1 MGLRQGRLE
10 GSGGCRVGTIWSPL
24 AGTASPCGPCLHCT
38 QASRREVSPKPAPR
52 WQPGVPDLGGAFRWG
67 WWHHLPQGGAPG
79 LALVRAL
86 CPQSPWGSQSGLP
99 QSRLAHHTPSL

>member
-52 WQPGVPDLGGAFRWG
+52 WQPGVPDLGGVFRWG